1 MLVML
6 HFCGKILP
14 MIQLFNLNDKFQ
26 KVNEYWSPKIAGE
39 LNGQYVKLVK
49 AKGELIWHS
58 HTDED
63 ELFMI
68 IQGTFVMDF
77 RDRTETVRA
86 GEVLIVPKGVE
97 HRPRTLG
104 DEEVWLLLFEPKATK
119 HTGDIE
125 HEMTKH
131 AQDWV

>member
-1 MLVML
+1 
-6 HFCGKILP
+6 
-14 MIQLFNLNDKFQ
+14 MIQLFNIQEKFQ
-26 KVNEYWSPKIAGE
+26 KVTEYWSPKIAGE

-49 AKGELIWHS
+49 AKGEMIWHS
-58 HTDED
+58 HDDED

-68 IQGTFVMDF
+68 FKGTFVMEF
-77 RDRTETVRA
+77 RDRVEKVGP

-97 HRPRTLG
+97 HFPRTEG

-119 HTGDIE
+119 HTGNIE

-131 AQDWV
+131 LQDWI